1 MRNRSLLALILVA
14 GISFA
19 GTSVRLGGALY
30 PRFMYD
36 EMGVGFELMGA
47 EGNIQ
52 AQVTGETRDI
62 VTALIQVRAGGAMS
76 GWTSGFH
83 FGQAYALFPL
93 GLSLPTIK
101 VGQAVIPFGLLAD
114 YDIHAQIVQTP
125 FARTLGL
132 RLDPGLGV
140 LGVLGHFDY
149 RLWLSNGNG
158 PDMMDNDRGKVVTA
172 RVAPRFLLGDADV
185 TLGLSGLAGSLPYW
199 SLDSLDRMVEGP
211 RFYASKYRLGLDN
224 SVDWGPLTVRLEGI
238 VGQDG
243 IAASTG
249 RTVGQGPLGSIQ
261 KSELRNQNAEVRM
274 ADADGEMRIAVSGSS
289 SLVFGYYG
297 EARYAVTRWLEPMV
311 AYDGFHT
318 DEGSARTLSAGLN
331 FYPPDISAF
340 EVQAAYQRSFL
351 NTTTQNMEDWHVI
364 AQVVVRF

>member
-1 MRNRSLLALILVA
+1 MRNRSLLAGIATGMSLLQVLAGGVA
-14 GISFA
+14 VA
-19 GTSVRLGGALY
+19 GTSVRLGGALI

-36 EMGVGFELMGA
+36 EMGSSFALMSA

-52 AQVTGETRDI
+52 AQVSSETRDI

-114 YDIHAQIVQTP
+114 YDIHTQIIQTP

-158 PDMMDNDRGKVVTA
+158 PDMMDNDRGKVITV
-172 RVAPRFLLGDADV
+172 RLAPRFLLGDADV
-185 TLGLSGLAGSLPYW
+185 TLGLSGLYGSLPYW
-199 SLDSLDRMVEGP
+199 SLDSLAKMDEGP
-211 RFYASKYRLGLDN
+211 RSYKVKYRLGLDN
-224 SVDWGPLTVRLEGI
+224 TTDWGPLTVRLEG
-238 VGQDG
+238 VLGRDAGQAD
-243 IAASTG
+243 
-249 RTVGQGPLGSIQ
+249 
-261 KSELRNQNAEVRM
+261 EVRGQTLE
-274 ADADGEMRIAVSGSS
+274 ARAQNLAQSTTVT
-289 SLVFGYYG
+289 VFGYYG

-340 EVQAAYQRSFL
+340 EVQTVYQRDFL
-351 NTTTQNMEDWHVI
+351 NTATQNMEDWHVI
-364 AQVVVRF
+364 AQLVVRF

>member
-1 MRNRSLLALILVA
+1 MRNRSLLAGIATGMSLLQVLAGGVA
-14 GISFA
+14 VA
-19 GTSVRLGGALY
+19 GTSVRLGGALI

-36 EMGVGFELMGA
+36 EMGSSFALMSA

-52 AQVTGETRDI
+52 AQVSSETRDI

-93 GLSLPTIK
+93 GLSLPTIR

-114 YDIHAQIVQTP
+114 YDIHTQIIQTP

-158 PDMMDNDRGKVVTA
+158 PDMMDNDRGKVITV
-172 RVAPRFLLGDADV
+172 RLAPRFLLGDADV

-199 SLDSLDRMVEGP
+199 SLDSLAKMDEGP
-211 RFYASKYRLGLDN
+211 RPYRVKYRLGLDN
-224 SVDWGPLTVRLEGI
+224 TTDWGPLTLRLEG
-238 VGQDG
+238 VAGKD
-243 IAASTG
+243 STLA
-249 RTVGQGPLGSIQ
+249 QP
-261 KSELRNQNAEVRM
+261 
-274 ADADGEMRIAVSGSS
+274 
-289 SLVFGYYG
+289 LVFGYYG
-297 EARYAVTRWLEPMV
+297 EARYAVARWLEPMV

-318 DEGSARTLSAGLN
+318 GEGSARTLSAGLN

-340 EVQAAYQRSFL
+340 EVQTAYQRNFL
-351 NTTTQNMEDWHVI
+351 NTATQNMEDWHVI

>member
-1 MRNRSLLALILVA
+1 MINRSLVALMLVV
-14 GISFA
+14 GISLA

-30 PRFMYD
+30 PRFMFD
-36 EMGVGFELMGA
+36 AMGSSFELMGA

-52 AQVTGETRDI
+52 AQVTSETRDI
-62 VTALIQVRAGGAMS
+62 VTALIQVHAGAAMS
-76 GWTSGFH
+76 GWTKGFH
-83 FGQAYALFPL
+83 FGEAYALFPF
-93 GLSLPTIK
+93 GLSRPTIK

-114 YDIHAQIVQTP
+114 YDIHTQIIQTP

-140 LGVLGHFDY
+140 LGVLGLLDY

-158 PDMMDNDRGKVVTA
+158 PDMMDNDRGKVLTA
-172 RVAPRFLLGDADV
+172 RLAPRFLLGDADV
-185 TLGLSGLAGSLPYW
+185 TLGLNGLAGSLPYW
-199 SLDSLDRMVEGP
+199 SLDSLLTMDEGP
-211 RFYASKYRLGLDN
+211 QAYSAKYRLGLDN
-224 SVDWGPLTVRLEGI
+224 TTDWGPLTLRLEGI
-238 VGQDG
+238 AGKDS
-243 IAASTG
+243 ALA
-249 RTVGQGPLGSIQ
+249 RP
-261 KSELRNQNAEVRM
+261 
-274 ADADGEMRIAVSGSS
+274 
-289 SLVFGYYG
+289 LVFGYYG

-318 DEGSARTLSAGLN
+318 PEGSARTLSVGLN

-340 EVQAAYQRSFL
+340 EVQTAYQRNFL

>member
-1 MRNRSLLALILVA
+1 MISRSLTAVVLVV
-14 GISFA
+14 GISLA

-36 EMGVGFELMGA
+36 QMGSSFELMGA

-52 AQVTGETRDI
+52 AQVTSDTRDI
-62 VTALIQVRAGGAMS
+62 LTALIQVRAGGAMS

-93 GLSLPTIK
+93 GLSRPTIK

-114 YDIHAQIVQTP
+114 YDIHTQIIQTP

-140 LGVLGHFDY
+140 LGVLGQLDY

-158 PDMMDNDRGKVVTA
+158 PDMMDNDRGKVVNA

-185 TLGLSGLAGSLPYW
+185 TLGLSGLVGSLPYW
-199 SLDSLDRMVEGP
+199 SLDSLPLMDEGP
-211 RFYASKYRLGLDN
+211 RSYTVKYRLGLDN
-224 SVDWGPLTVRLEGI
+224 TTDWGPLTLRLEGI
-238 VGQDG
+238 AGKDSALAQ
-243 IAASTG
+243 
-249 RTVGQGPLGSIQ
+249 P
-261 KSELRNQNAEVRM
+261 
-274 ADADGEMRIAVSGSS
+274 
-289 SLVFGYYG
+289 LVFGYYG
-297 EARYAVTRWLEPMV
+297 EARYAVTRWLEPLV

-318 DEGSARTLSAGLN
+318 PEGSARTFSVGLN

-340 EVQAAYQRSFL
+340 EVQTAYQRTFL
-351 NTTTQNMEDWHVI
+351 NTATQNMEDWHAI

>member
-1 MRNRSLLALILVA
+1 MRSSSRGFIALLLAVGFSL
-14 GISFA
+14 A

-36 EMGVGFELMGA
+36 QMGSSFELMGA

-52 AQVTGETRDI
+52 AQVTSDTRDI

-93 GLSLPTIK
+93 GLSRPTIK

-114 YDIHAQIVQTP
+114 YDIHTQIIQTP

-140 LGVLGHFDY
+140 LGVLGQLDY

-199 SLDSLDRMVEGP
+199 SLDSLPQMDEGP
-211 RFYASKYRLGLDN
+211 RSYRVKYRLGLDN
-224 SVDWGPLTVRLEGI
+224 TTDWGPLTLRLEG
-238 VGQDG
+238 VAGKD
-243 IAASTG
+243 STLSQ
-249 RTVGQGPLGSIQ
+249 RP
-261 KSELRNQNAEVRM
+261 
-274 ADADGEMRIAVSGSS
+274 
-289 SLVFGYYG
+289 VFGYYG
-297 EARYAVTRWLEPMV
+297 EARYAVTRWLEPML

-318 DEGSARTLSAGLN
+318 GEGSARTLSVGLN
-331 FYPPDISAF
+331 YYPPDISAF
-340 EVQAAYQRSFL
+340 EIQTAYQWNLL
-351 NTTTQNMEDWHVI
+351 NTATQNTEEWHVI

>member
-1 MRNRSLLALILVA
+1 MKKGSLLLVA
-14 GISFA
+14 LSVGIALA
-19 GTSVRLGGALY
+19 GTRVRVGGALY

-36 EMGVGFELMGA
+36 DMGSGFDLMGA
-47 EGNIQ
+47 EANLD

-62 VTALIQVRAGGAMS
+62 LTALIQVRAGGAMS

-114 YDIHAQIVQTP
+114 YDIHTQIIQTP

-140 LGVLGHFDY
+140 LGALGLLDY

-158 PDMMDNDRGKVVTA
+158 PDMMDNDKGKVVTA

-199 SLDSLDRMVEGP
+199 SLDSLAEMDEGP
-211 RFYASKYRLGLDN
+211 RSYGAKYRLGLDN
-224 SVDWGPLTVRLEGI
+224 TTDWGPLTFRLEGI
-238 VGQDG
+238 AGRDG
-243 IAASTG
+243 NASGPG
-249 RTVGQGPLGSIQ
+249 RIQ
-261 KSELRNQNAEVRM
+261 NSEVRNQNAEVEM
-274 ADADGEMRIAVSGSS
+274 PEADGGMRTAESGSS

-297 EARYAVTRWLEPMV
+297 EARYAVTRWLEPML

-318 DEGSARTLSAGLN
+318 PEGSARTFSAGVN
-331 FYPPDISAF
+331 FYPPGISAF
-340 EVQAAYQRSFL
+340 EVQTAYQRSYL
-351 NTTTQNMEDWHVI
+351 NTASQNMEDWHAI
-364 AQVVVRF
+364 AQLVVRF

>member
-1 MRNRSLLALILVA
+1 MRGRSVLVLMLTVA
-14 GISFA
+14 VAVA
-19 GTSVRLGGALY
+19 GTSVRLGGALI
-30 PRFMYD
+30 PRFMYE
-36 EMGVGFELMGA
+36 EMGSSFELMSA
-47 EGNIQ
+47 EGNIE
-52 AQVTGETRDI
+52 AQVTNETRDI
-62 VTALIQVRAGGAMS
+62 LTALIQVRAGGAMS

-114 YDIHAQIVQTP
+114 YDIHTQIVQTP

-140 LGVLGHFDY
+140 LGVLGHIDY

-158 PDMMDNDRGKVVTA
+158 PDMMDNDMGKVFTA

-199 SLDSLDRMVEGP
+199 SLDSLDEMVEGP
-211 RFYASKYRLGLDN
+211 RSYKVKYRLGLDN
-224 SVDWGPLTVRLEGI
+224 TTDWGPLTLRLEG
-238 VGQDG
+238 VAGKD
-243 IAASTG
+243 STLA
-249 RTVGQGPLGSIQ
+249 QPF
-261 KSELRNQNAEVRM
+261 
-274 ADADGEMRIAVSGSS
+274 
-289 SLVFGYYG
+289 VFGYYG
-297 EARYAVTRWLEPMV
+297 EARYALVRWLEPMV

-340 EVQAAYQRSFL
+340 EVQTAYQQSFL
-351 NTTTQNMEDWHVI
+351 NTGSMDMDEEDWHVI
-364 AQVVVRF
+364 AQLVVRF

>member
-1 MRNRSLLALILVA
+1 MNSRSLLSLLLIA
-14 GISFA
+14 GISLA

-36 EMGVGFELMGA
+36 EMGSSFELMGA
-47 EGNIQ
+47 EANIQ
-52 AQVTGETRDI
+52 AQVTSETRDI

-76 GWTSGFH
+76 GWTRGFH
-83 FGQAYALFPL
+83 FGEAYALFPL
-93 GLSLPTIK
+93 GLSRPTIE

-114 YDIHAQIVQTP
+114 YDIHTQIIQTP
-125 FARTLGL
+125 FAKTLGL

-140 LGVLGHFDY
+140 LGALGQLDY

-199 SLDSLDRMVEGP
+199 SLDSLPRMVDGP
-211 RFYASKYRLGLDN
+211 RSYKVKYRLGLDN
-224 SVDWGPLTVRLEGI
+224 TTDWGPLTMRLEG
-238 VGQDG
+238 VAGKDS
-243 IAASTG
+243 APS
-249 RTVGQGPLGSIQ
+249 RP
-261 KSELRNQNAEVRM
+261 
-274 ADADGEMRIAVSGSS
+274 
-289 SLVFGYYG
+289 LVFGYYG
-297 EARYAVTRWLEPMV
+297 EARYALVRWLEPMV

-331 FYPPDISAF
+331 YYPPDISAF
-340 EVQAAYQRSFL
+340 EIQTAFQRNFL
-351 NTTTQNMEDWHVI
+351 STSTQNTDDWHVI

>member
-1 MRNRSLLALILVA
+1 MTGRRSLLTLLLAA
-14 GISFA
+14 GVSLA
-19 GTSVRLGGALY
+19 GTSVRLGGALI

-36 EMGVGFELMGA
+36 EMGSSFDLMAA

-62 VTALIQVRAGGAMS
+62 VTALIQVRAASAMS

-114 YDIHAQIVQTP
+114 YDTHTQIIQTP
-125 FARTLGL
+125 FAKTLGL

-140 LGVLGHFDY
+140 LGQLGHTDY
-149 RLWLSNGNG
+149 KLWVSNGNG
-158 PDMMDNDRGKVVTA
+158 PDAMDNDRGKVVTA

-199 SLDSLDRMVEGP
+199 SLDSLPQMDEGP
-211 RFYASKYRLGLDN
+211 RFYRVKYRLGLDN
-224 SVDWGPLTVRLEGI
+224 TTDWGPLTMRLEGTA
-238 VGQDG
+238 GKD
-243 IAASTG
+243 STMSQQ
-249 RTVGQGPLGSIQ
+249 T
-261 KSELRNQNAEVRM
+261 
-274 ADADGEMRIAVSGSS
+274 
-289 SLVFGYYG
+289 VFGYYG
-297 EARYAVTRWLEPMV
+297 EARYAVTRWLEPML

-318 DEGSARTLSAGLN
+318 FEGSARTLSVGLN
-331 FYPPDISAF
+331 YYPPDISSF
-340 EVQAAYQRSFL
+340 EIQTAYQRDYL
-351 NTTTQNMEDWHVI
+351 NTITQNMEDWHVI
-364 AQVVVRF
+364 AQLVIRF

>member
-1 MRNRSLLALILVA
+1 MRSRSLLALLLVG
-14 GISFA
+14 GIAVA

-36 EMGVGFELMGA
+36 EMGSGFELMGA
-47 EGNIQ
+47 EANIQ
-52 AQVTGETRDI
+52 AQVTSETRDI

-114 YDIHAQIVQTP
+114 YDIHTQIIQTP

-140 LGVLGHFDY
+140 LGALGQLDY

-199 SLDSLDRMVEGP
+199 SLDSLLSMDEGP
-211 RFYASKYRLGLDN
+211 RSYRVKYRLGLDN
-224 SVDWGPLTVRLEGI
+224 TTDWGPLTVRIEG
-238 VGQDG
+238 VAGKD
-243 IAASTG
+243 
-249 RTVGQGPLGSIQ
+249 
-261 KSELRNQNAEVRM
+261 
-274 ADADGEMRIAVSGSS
+274 SS
-289 SLVFGYYG
+289 PSQPFVFGYYG
-297 EARYAVTRWLEPMV
+297 EARYAVRRWLEPML

-318 DEGSARTLSAGLN
+318 SEGSDRTISIGLN
-331 FYPPDISAF
+331 YYPPDISAF
-340 EVQAAYQRSFL
+340 EIQTAYQRVLL
-351 NTTTQNMEDWHVI
+351 NTTTRNTEDWHVM